1 MYCSSSDFFPSL
13 FKHPVFKY
21 VELEWV
27 VSVRCRFS
35 TNIAS
40 FMIVVF
46 VKHFLMHYECVWI
59 QSIAIYY
66 WFLHLQTIQSFSQS
80 FLSWLFTHP
89 FTHFLNKHSFILSFF
104 HSLTCNTLLPSYS
117 FVSRIASS
125 FLVSAAKRRIPSL
138 SKSVAIVSST
148 PHTASPSLPFSIQR
162 NVLSST
168 SK

>member
-1 MYCSSSDFFPSL
+1 MFRSPSWMYCSSSDFFPSL

-35 TNIAS
+35 TSIAS
-40 FMIVVF
+40 LMIVVF
-46 VKHFLMHYECVWI
+46 VEHLFEMHSWIYEYDRLL
-59 QSIAIYY
+59 SNS
-66 WFLHLQTIQSFSQS
+66 WFLHLQAIQSFIE
-80 FLSWLFTHP
+80 
-89 FTHFLNKHSFILSFF
+89 HSFIHLLIEQTHSFI
-104 HSLTCNTLLPSYS
+104 HSLTSNTLLPSYS

-148 PHTASPSLPFSIQR
+148 PHPASPSLPFSIQR
-162 NVLSST
+162 NMLSST

>member
-1 MYCSSSDFFPSL
+1 MCMNTINCYLLLIPSFTNNPISHSFPNYSL
-13 FKHPVFKY
+13 NH
-21 VELEWV
+21 
-27 VSVRCRFS
+27 
-35 TNIAS
+35 S
-40 FMIVVF
+40 FI
-46 VKHFLMHYECVWI
+46 
-59 QSIAIYY
+59 
-66 WFLHLQTIQSFSQS
+66 
-80 FLSWLFTHP
+80 
-89 FTHFLNKHSFILSFF
+89 HFLNKHSFIQSFIPF
-104 HSLTCNTLLPSYS
+104 LIIHLFIHFLNKHSFIHPFIHFLNKHSSIHSLTCNTLLPSYS